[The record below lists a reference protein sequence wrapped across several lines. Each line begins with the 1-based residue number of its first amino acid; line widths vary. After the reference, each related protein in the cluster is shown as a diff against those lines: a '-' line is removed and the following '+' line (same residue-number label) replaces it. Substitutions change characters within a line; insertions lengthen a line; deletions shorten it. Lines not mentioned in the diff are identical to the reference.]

1 MKASDMTLELFEEL
15 RKDASFYALTRSDY
29 CSYAGASDFALIADT
44 VECDILVDG
53 GMYHVYGIDED
64 EGSWC
69 VTFTFSGEQREEILL
84 LRR

>member
-1 MKASDMTLELFEEL
+1 MKASDMTLEVFDEL

-29 CSYAGASDFALIADT
+29 RSYAGASDFALIADT
-44 VECDILVDG
+44 DECDILVDDG
-53 GMYHVYGIDED
+53 LFHVYGVDED

-69 VTFTFSGEQREEILL
+69 VTFTFSGERDEIVL

>member
-1 MKASDMTLELFEEL
+1 MKADDMTLEVFDEL

-29 CSYAGASDFALIADT
+29 RSYAGASDFALIADT
-44 VECDILVDG
+44 EECEILVDG
-53 GMYHVYGIDED
+53 GMYHVYGEDED

-69 VTFTFSGEQREEILL
+69 VTFTFSGERDQLVL